1 MDALRVKNYLFRHR
15 LISAVRDINVR
26 GIRKIAALLPNVLIP
41 KATGPYILETI
52 HGISLRI
59 DPTIDNGVERSLHET
74 GTYEKGVLGFMEA
87 YLQPGDIFVDIGA
100 NIGLMSI
107 FAAKCV
113 GDSGHVHAF
122 EALPKTALILE
133 ENMRINAV
141 KNSTLHGFALG
152 AAKGTATIYEN
163 MQVNRGG
170 ASLVVNDGSEGTL
183 ISLEALDDVYP
194 KTAPIDMVKIDVEG
208 YEPMVLEGA
217 KQTLFRCRPIV
228 IIEVSSAVSES
239 SIDALNQIRAIGNY
253 RFYRLKGTKERRS
266 ILLEIKANDA
276 LPAHDNVF
284 CIPTERSIEATN

>member
-1 MDALRVKNYLFRHR
+1 MGALRVKNYLIRHR

-26 GIRKIAALLPNVLIP
+26 GIRKIAALLPSLLIP
-41 KATGPYILETI
+41 KARGPYILETI

-74 GTYEKGVLGFMEA
+74 GTYEKGVLAFMKD
-87 YLQPGDIFVDIGA
+87 YLEPGDVFVDIGA

-107 FAAKCV
+107 FASKCV
-113 GDSGHVHAF
+113 GATGHVHAF

-133 ENMRINAV
+133 ENMQINAV
-141 KNSTLHGFALG
+141 KNSTIHGFALG
-152 AAKGTATIYEN
+152 ASKGTATIYEN

-170 ASLVVNDGSEGTL
+170 ASLVVNDGSEGTQ
-183 ISLEALDDVYP
+183 ISVETMDEVYP
-194 KTAPIDMVKIDVEG
+194 KTTPIDMMKIDVEG

-217 KQTLFRCRPIV
+217 KNTLFRCRPIV

-239 SIDALNQIRAIGNY
+239 SVDALNQIRALGAY
-253 RFYRLKGTKERRS
+253 HFYRLKGTKERQS
-266 ILLEIKANDA
+266 SLVEIKVEDA

-284 CIPTERSIEATN
+284 CIPYERSKQLAK

>member
-1 MDALRVKNYLFRHR
+1 MDALRVKNYFIRHR

-26 GIRKIAALLPNVLIP
+26 GIRKIAAFLPKVLIP
-41 KATGPYILETI
+41 KATGPFILETI

-74 GTYEKGVLGFMEA
+74 GTYEKGVLGFMED

-107 FAAKCV
+107 FASKCV
-113 GDSGHVHAF
+113 GDTGHVHAF

-141 KNSTLHGFALG
+141 KNCTMHGFALG

-170 ASLVVNDGSEGTL
+170 ASLVVSDGSQGTQ
-183 ISLEALDDVYP
+183 ISLEKLDDVYP
-194 KTAPIDMVKIDVEG
+194 NTAPIAMVKIDVEG

-217 KQTLFRCRPIV
+217 KHTLFRCRPIV

-239 SIDALNQIRAIGNY
+239 SIDALNQIRALGAY

-266 ILLEIKANDA
+266 ILLEIKEEDA

-284 CIPTERSIEATN
+284 CIPSERSKQLAK

>member
-1 MDALRVKNYLFRHR
+1 MDALRVKNYLIRHR

-26 GIRKIAALLPNVLIP
+26 GIRKIAALLPKVMIP
-41 KATGPYILETI
+41 KAKGPYVLETI

-59 DPTIDNGVERSLHET
+59 DPTVDNGVERSLHET
-74 GTYEKGVLGFMEA
+74 GTYEKGVLGFMED
-87 YLQPGDIFVDIGA
+87 YLKTGDVFVDIGA

-113 GDSGHVHAF
+113 GDTGQVHAF

-141 KNSTLHGFALG
+141 QNCTIHGFALG
-152 AAKGTATIYEN
+152 ASKGTATIYEN

-170 ASLVVNDGSEGTL
+170 ASLVVHDGSEGTQ
-183 ISLEALDDVYP
+183 ISLETLDDVYP
-194 KTAPIDMVKIDVEG
+194 NSAPIAMVKIDVEG

-217 KQTLFRCRPIV
+217 KSTLFRCRPIV

-239 SIDALNQIRAIGNY
+239 SIDALNQIRALGAY

-266 ILLEIKANDA
+266 ALVEIKAEDA

-284 CIPTERSIEATN
+284 CIPSERSKQLAK